1 MKFYE
6 DEVFGRCVIGIRTL
20 SMAFCRDT
28 QDAKHLCRLL
38 VPQEP
43 HARLCISHRRKA
55 AKDKHHSNIEE
66 KRSFST
72 SIMHYALCIMH
83 YEFCLSFPSTAQ
95 PQFRTILIL
104 KKNDFRSFSSTILNF
119 PLSILNCRKTRQR
132 FSTASLHSSLFTL
145 IPALSPMSS

>member
-1 MKFYE
+1 MSFLESAKF
-6 DEVFGRCVIGIRTL
+6 EVRIF
-20 SMAFCRDT
+20 SMVYCRDT

-72 SIMHYALCIMH
+72 SILH
-83 YEFCLSFPSTAQ
+83 S
-95 PQFRTILIL
+95 
-104 KKNDFRSFSSTILNF
+104 
-119 PLSILNCRKTRQR
+119 PLSILNFKATLGAFQPQFSILHSQFSILEKLR
-132 FSTASLHSSLFTL
+132 FSTSSLHFSLFFL
-145 IPALSPMSS
+145 LFSLKLSLTVRF